1 MVCRGFSI
9 VALRFSP
16 QLVGR
21 ADHFSRPGWLFRYQA
36 DYNVSLGCVPLP
48 KEAVFGHYQRQVPAA
63 PSTPVRYIPA
73 VHSTTLQENPASLR
87 LLWIINCNLEVVF
100 FISSALLLAGLL
112 SAFPAVLAD
121 LSIASCCPDDGLHD
135 GRGIS
140 LQLHMKFLNKVALR
154 IVNEV
159 QGISLVTYNVTSKP
173 PGTIEL
179 Q

>member
-1 MVCRGFSI
+1 M
-9 VALRFSP
+9 
-16 QLVGR
+16 
-21 ADHFSRPGWLFRYQA
+21 
-36 DYNVSLGCVPLP
+36 
-48 KEAVFGHYQRQVPAA
+48 
-63 PSTPVRYIPA
+63 

-87 LLWIINCNLEVVF
+87 LLWIISTGRQALYELHCHILSNLEVLF
-100 FISSALLLAGLL
+100 FISSALLLAELL
-112 SAFPAVLAD
+112 PAFPAVLAD
-121 LSIASCCPDDGLHD
+121 LSIASCCPGDGLHD